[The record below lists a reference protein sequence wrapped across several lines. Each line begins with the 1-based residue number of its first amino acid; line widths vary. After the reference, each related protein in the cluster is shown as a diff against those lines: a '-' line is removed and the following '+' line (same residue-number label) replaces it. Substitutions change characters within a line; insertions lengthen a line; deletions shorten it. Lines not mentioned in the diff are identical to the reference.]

1 MLLGVLIV
9 VVMELSGVVSW
20 LLQMTGRCPSLVAP
34 HPSLFC
40 APVVRFY

>member
-20 LLQMTGRCPSLVAP
+20 LLQMTGRRPSLVAP
-34 HPSLFC
+34 HLSLFR